1 MSSGGFRFPRVGIIG
16 HMTISFLV
24 IMLAVALLL
33 FILSRVT
40 VETIA
45 RHHYEQRADFF
56 HRYPVN
62 KGDIVFLGDSITDG
76 GCWEE
81 LFPGVPLKNRGINA
95 DTTAGVLKRL
105 DDLLLPGPAAIFLLI
120 GTNDLPWYT
129 YQRNEDILH
138 EYRQILNRVKELS
151 PTTQVFVQSLLP
163 RRKRFSRRIRGLNTA
178 LQSLATEFSYTY
190 IDLYSHFV
198 GTRGELRREL
208 TNDNL
213 HLLAGG
219 YTLWVELLT
228 PYVKNLSR

>member
-1 MSSGGFRFPRVGIIG
+1 
-16 HMTISFLV
+16 MTISFLA
-24 IMLAVALLL
+24 IMLVVALV
-33 FILSRVT
+33 FFVLSRVT

-45 RHHYEQRADFF
+45 RHHYGQRVDFF
-56 HRYPVN
+56 RRYPVN

-95 DTTAGVLKRL
+95 DTPAGVLKRL
-105 DDLLLPGPAAIFLLI
+105 DDLLLPGPKAIFLLI

-129 YQRNEDILH
+129 YQRDEDILQ
-138 EYRQILNRVKELS
+138 EYRQILERCKELS
-151 PTTQVFVQSLLP
+151 PTTKVFVQSILP
-163 RRKRFSRRIRGLNTA
+163 RRRRFSRRIHGLNTA
-178 LQSLATEFSYTY
+178 LEAMAEEFGYPY

-198 GTRGELRREL
+198 GTRGELRKEL

-213 HLLAGG
+213 HLLADG

-228 PYVKNLSR
+228 PYVKSLSN